1 LMYDEFK
8 LHLGGPAI
16 RDRCLVD
23 RQGHSPQ
30 CIITVSKSGH
40 SALIACPIEPPSP
53 VDQAGF

>member
-1 LMYDEFK
+1 MYDEFK